1 MVQSHAKTVSEYLVE
16 LTPERRSVIEPV
28 RAAILTHLPEGYVER
43 MGSGMI
49 SYEIPLERYPK
60 TYNGKPL
67 MYAAL
72 AAQKRYYSIYLM
84 SAYASSE
91 VERQLR
97 DDFESAGKKLGF
109 GKCCIRFRKLDELP
123 LGAIGKAVAAT
134 PVASYLQIYEK
145 SRTRGS

>member
-1 MVQSHAKTVSEYLVE
+1 
-16 LTPERRSVIEPV
+16 
-28 RAAILTHLPEGYVER
+28 

-72 AAQKRYYSIYLM
+72 ADQKRYYSICLM
-84 SAYASSE
+84 SGYASSE

-97 DDFESAGKKLGF
+97 DDFESAGRKLDF
-109 GKCCIRFRKLDELP
+109 GKCHILFRKLDELP
-123 LGAIGKAVAAT
+123 LDAMGRALAAT
-134 PVASYLQIYEK
+134 PVAFVPADLREV
-145 SRTRGS
+145 

>member
-1 MVQSHAKTVSEYLVE
+1 MVQSHAKTVSEYLAE
-16 LTPERRSVIEPV
+16 LM
-28 RAAILTHLPEGYVER
+28 PEGCVER

-49 SYEIPLERYPK
+49 SYDIPLERYPK

-72 AAQKRYYSIYLM
+72 ADQKRYYSICLVG
-84 SAYASSE
+84 AYARSE

-97 DDFESAGKKLGF
+97 DDFERAGRKLDF
-109 GKCCIRFRKLDELP
+109 GKCCIRLRKLDELP
-123 LGAIGKAVAAT
+123 LDTMGRSVAAT